1 VLRIFGVDFTSA
13 PSPKKPLTVARAELN
28 GNDLVLSR
36 VDLLEDWT
44 DFEAFLMEPGPWRA
58 GFDFPFSQPLR
69 LYQDLGLRGDWE
81 RLVSQITEGGRP
93 AFESRL
99 RNYKLNQPVG
109 KKHHF
114 RETDRAARACS
125 PMTLDFTPVGKMFFE
140 GAPRLIK
147 SGLSILPGRPTDD
160 LRIAV
165 EAYPK
170 LVVQECVG
178 KASYKADSKRK
189 QTDHQEAIRRKILSS
204 LGSVAQ
210 QQYGITIQLTPALN
224 QLSELD
230 RTGDTLDAVLCALQ
244 AAWSQIC
251 ERPINGIASN
261 ADPREGWIVDPGLI
275 L

>member
-1 VLRIFGVDFTSA
+1 MLRIFGVDFTSA

-261 ADPREGWIVDPGLI
+261 ADPREGWIVDPGLF

>member
-1 VLRIFGVDFTSA
+1 MLRIFGVDFTSA

-261 ADPREGWIVDPGLI
+261 ADPREGWIMDPGLI

>member
-1 VLRIFGVDFTSA
+1 
-13 PSPKKPLTVARAELN
+13 
-28 GNDLVLSR
+28 